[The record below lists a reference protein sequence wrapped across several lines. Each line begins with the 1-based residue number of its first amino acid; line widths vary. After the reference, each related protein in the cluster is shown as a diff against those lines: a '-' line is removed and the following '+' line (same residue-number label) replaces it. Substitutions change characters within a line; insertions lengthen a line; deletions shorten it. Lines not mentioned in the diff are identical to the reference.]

1 MTLTEGEKHDLS
13 KHDAVAFEAAEGT
26 EGEETCLAEDSFP
39 VRRVVT
45 PTSFTIPRTPALGG
59 AFAGGRFRQ
68 VRPHLHN
75 DVYTSM
81 VGRGIIHNRHTP
93 DSLAQV
99 KKPQTLAF
107 KPMAQAR
114 EELLSLPTDF
124 GKASLSRQLTL
135 HACFET
141 LGRFRREKGRA
152 PKPGSAK
159 DAKAF
164 GKMVKACALLETVA
178 DAQHAAAAAARK
190 KKKGKAKAK
199 SPEPVE
205 VDERVAEVFARTC
218 RGALAPMCSVVGGT
232 AAQEVLK
239 ACTGTFVPLRQYL
252 FFDAVEALP
261 EKLPTENDCRCV
273 VYMHM
278 WGCGRGTQ
286 VYIECPS

>member
-1 MTLTEGEKHDLS
+1 M
-13 KHDAVAFEAAEGT
+13 
-26 EGEETCLAEDSFP
+26 
-39 VRRVVT
+39 
-45 PTSFTIPRTPALGG
+45 
-59 AFAGGRFRQ
+59 
-68 VRPHLHN
+68 
-75 DVYTSM
+75 
-81 VGRGIIHNRHTP
+81 
-93 DSLAQV
+93 

-124 GKASLSRQLTL
+124 GKASLGHQLTL

-141 LGRFRREKGRA
+141 LERFRREKGRA

-159 DAKAF
+159 DANAF

-178 DAQHAAAAAARK
+178 QAQHAAAAAARK
-190 KKKGKAKAK
+190 KKGKAKG
-199 SPEPVE
+199 PEPVE
-205 VDERVAEVFARTC
+205 VNERVAEVFARTC

-261 EKLPTENDCRCV
+261 EELPTENDCRCV
-273 VYMHM
+273 ACDCLHVY
-278 WGCGRGTQ
+278 
-286 VYIECPS
+286 VL